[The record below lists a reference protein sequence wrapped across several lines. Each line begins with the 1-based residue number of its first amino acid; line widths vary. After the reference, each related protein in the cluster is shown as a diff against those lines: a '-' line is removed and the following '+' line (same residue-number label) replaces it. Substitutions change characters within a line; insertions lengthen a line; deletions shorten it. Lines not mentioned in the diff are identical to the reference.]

1 MSKNFPLLFSPLQVG
16 KKTLR
21 NRIVFLPHETH
32 YSKNRLPSETHL
44 YYYRE
49 RARGGAG
56 MIIMEPCI
64 VHPTGGLGHLNY
76 NDNIIPWYEKI
87 SAAVHEYG
95 TVLLAQFGHLGQ
107 QIGLTAD
114 HSERRVV
121 VAGDALGGGVQ

>member
-1 MSKNFPLLFSPLQVG
+1 MPLFD
-16 KKTLR
+16 R
-21 NRIVFLPHETH
+21 H
-32 YSKNRLPSETHL
+32 ETHL

-76 NDNIIPWYEKI
+76 NDNIIPWYERI

-95 TVLLAQFGHLGQ
+95 TVLLAQFGHLGRKTM
-107 QIGLTAD
+107 GKMKSNAD
-114 HSERRVV
+114 ENLPV
-121 VAGDALGGGVQ
+121 VAPSAIPAASTMPI